1 MCVLAD
7 FLHMSSLL
15 LLLNSSRSSLTSL
28 PPSLPPSL
36 REKAHSGFPE
46 IAYGKFAPLL
56 VDKGYRVARIE
67 QVETPEGMK
76 EYNRT
81 CGAGRK
87 RTVVARELCS
97 VLSKGTRT
105 FCYLDEATFEG
116 QGGGEGGVGGP
127 MLMVIKEEEVPREE
141 AEEEGEGRVVYGVCM
156 VDPTTAT
163 IHIGQFED
171 NEQRWR
177 LKTMLSQYSP
187 AEVLL
192 ERGGASTAL
201 EQMVRFYAPGALLEM
216 LRPEDEFWG
225 AETTVREL
233 KKGGYFPKG
242 SKKEE
247 GGKEGGRERGR
258 ERGEE
263 EDLGKGCG
271 RWPLTLQVL
280 VAARREGG
288 RLALSALGGA
298 VWQLRRSLIDRDLVS
313 MQKIFPYAPPDDN
326 FAGRKEGGREGG
338 EDAMDMEVGGGGG
351 SKQGGREEEEDA
363 FFSLGGVGAVAR
375 KSVEGEEEEE
385 EQEMS
390 ATGKPHAGAAA
401 AAAAGG
407 GGGGGGGDKTP
418 PLVLDGTTL
427 TNLEILR
434 NSYDGTGKGT
444 LWEHLNHCQTAFGA
458 RKLREMLCRPSQRP
472 GVINAR
478 LDAITELM
486 NDLSP
491 EADGIRRLLKKM
503 PDLERQ
509 LARHHALGSVHR
521 AADHPDS
528 RAIMYENDKYNGRK
542 IQDFLSA
549 LEGLKTAGK
558 IKAILVESAHRP
570 TSALLQ
576 RLVGTFPELAPR
588 LAFFSEAF
596 DPVQAKREG
605 VITPK
610 PGYDEEYDQAKEG
623 IMVVMAELDAY
634 LKEQRQRL
642 GSNEVK
648 FWGTKDKD
656 RFQLEVPEGVLRKG
670 QPADYEA
677 KSSKKGCRR
686 FHTPRIRTLLEELG
700 EAEAQLAEAQR
711 DEMRRLFEKF
721 DQDRPLWAAAVN
733 NLALLDV
740 LLSLAEVSSGPG
752 YSRPELVPYSA
763 AEGSSSCSSSSSS
776 SSSGGG
782 GGGVI
787 TPFISIKGGRHPCLE
802 VRANLGDYIPND
814 VDLGVAGTRPERVML
829 LSGPNMG
836 GKSTL
841 LRQTCVLA
849 ILAQVGCFVPAEE
862 CRLTPVDRIFTR
874 VGASDRIL
882 QGQSTFFVELAE
894 TANILQHATGRSLV
908 ILDELGRGTSTFDG
922 TAIAHAVVSFLVQ
935 KLQCRAL
942 FATHYHS
949 LVEDWRG
956 HAGVC
961 FGHMACLVQPDESEQ
976 RVTFLYRLADGP
988 SPKSYGL
995 NVARLAHLP
1004 KEVIELAREKS
1015 ESFEAFMAQQ
1025 QQQQQQQ
1032 QLGAGGKEGGREG
1045 GTMTTIHPQLMLGAE
1060 VFALLVKSPEGV
1072 TVEEKAAQARALWTA
1087 WNAQ

>member
-1 MCVLAD
+1 M
-7 FLHMSSLL
+7 
-15 LLLNSSRSSLTSL
+15 
-28 PPSLPPSL
+28 
-36 REKAHSGFPE
+36 E
-46 IAYGKFAPLL
+46 
-56 VDKGYRVARIE
+56 KGYRVARIE

-81 CGAGRK
+81 CGVGKK

-105 FCYLDEATFEG
+105 FCYLDEANFDG
-116 QGGGEGGVGGP
+116 QGPGDGAGGP
-127 MLMVIKEEEVPREE
+127 MLMAIKEVEVPREE
-141 AEEEGEGRVVYGVCM
+141 MEGEGEGRVVFGVCM

-163 IHIGQFED
+163 FHLGQFED

-177 LKTMLSQYSP
+177 LKTMLSQHSP

-192 ERGGASTAL
+192 ERGKASTQL
-201 EQMVRFYAPGALLEM
+201 EQMVRFYAPGASLEW
-216 LRPEDEFWG
+216 LRPEEEFWG
-225 AETTVREL
+225 PETTVREL
-233 KKGGYFPKG
+233 KQEGYFPRG
-242 SKKEE
+242 SKKEGGSE
-247 GGKEGGRERGR
+247 GGG
-258 ERGEE
+258 
-263 EDLGKGCG
+263 EDLGRGCG
-271 RWPLTLQVL
+271 RWPLTLQVV
-280 VAARREGG
+280 VAARRQGG
-288 RLALSALGGA
+288 GLALSALGGV

-313 MQKIFPYAPPDDN
+313 MQNFFPYAPPDDN
-326 FAGRKEGGREGG
+326 YGKSGKAGGRKEGD
-338 EDAMDMEVGGGGG
+338 EDAMGVFGGGK
-351 SKQGGREEEEDA
+351 SKGAEEEGWEEDA
-363 FFSLGGVGAVAR
+363 FFSLGGIGVVVK
-375 KSVEGEEEEE
+375 KSVQSDEEDEEEVT
-385 EQEMS
+385 S
-390 ATGKPHAGAAA
+390 ATGKLTEASAMAKMPLGGAGD
-401 AAAAGG
+401 
-407 GGGGGGGDKTP
+407 GGGGDKAP

-427 TNLEILR
+427 TNLEVFR

-458 RKLREMLCRPSQRP
+458 RKLKDMLCRPSQRS

-558 IKAILVESAHRP
+558 VKAILVESAHRL

-576 RLVGTFPELAPR
+576 RLAGTFPDLSSR

-596 DPVQAKREG
+596 DPVQARREG

-623 IMVVMAELDAY
+623 IAGVMGELDAY

-656 RFQLEVPEGVLRKG
+656 RFQLEVPEAVLRKG

-686 FHTPRIRTLLEELG
+686 FHTPRIRALLEELG
-700 EAEAQLAEAQR
+700 EAEAHLAEAQR

-721 DQDRPLWAAAVN
+721 DQDRPLWTAAVN

-740 LLSLAEVSSGPG
+740 LLSLAEVSSRPG
-752 YSRPELVPYSA
+752 YSRPELVPYQA
-763 AEGSSSCSSSSSS
+763 TEGSSSSSS
-776 SSSGGG
+776 KFGGDN
-782 GGGVI
+782 VV

-802 VRANLGDYIPND
+802 ARATLGDYIPND
-814 VDLGVAGTRPERVML
+814 LDLGVAQTRPERVML

-849 ILAQVGCFVPAEE
+849 ILAQMGCFVPAEE

-935 KLQCRAL
+935 RLKCRAL

-961 FGHMACLVQPDESEQ
+961 FGHMACLVEPDEAEQ

-1015 ESFEAFMAQQ
+1015 ESFEAFMVQQ
-1025 QQQQQQQ
+1025 QQRQQ
-1032 QLGAGGKEGGREG
+1032 QLLLKHQEKVETGMSREG
-1045 GTMTTIHPQLMLGAE
+1045 ETVHPQLALGAE
-1060 VFALLVKSPEGV
+1060 VFALLVKSPMGMA
-1072 TVEEKAAQARALWTA
+1072 VEEKAAEARALWMA